1 MSSIAHVD
9 AHQTDEKVMGF
20 THGKLPTHRMHRGF
34 TLVEVVFVVA
44 IIGILTAIALPAYTE
59 YLRRGHRADARAGLL
74 QAQLWLE
81 RTSTATGKYSRTLP
95 NALTWSGD
103 ASKRYTI
110 GLQAGNTDTTYTLTA
125 SPRGSQAD
133 DKCGTFTLSSSGMRG
148 ANGAT
153 EGGAGYYPDCWGR

>member
-1 MSSIAHVD
+1 
-9 AHQTDEKVMGF
+9 MGF

-153 EGGAGYYPDCWGR
+153 EGGAGYDPDCWGR